1 MGALRY
7 LLFVVVGVVVA
18 SLLFV
23 ALNLVVSANL
33 EAGTGLIERWILRAT
48 CDEYELSG
56 TVRDTSGHPVPYAVV
71 EASFYD
77 ERLTTRSRA
86 DGTFALKA
94 NEAVCDRAPP
104 GNVSVLVLADNYR
117 PKRHSVP
124 FTTDT
129 LDVALD
135 ARDFRP

>member
-1 MGALRY
+1 MAALRY
-7 LLFVVVGVVVA
+7 LLFALVGVVVA
-18 SLLFV
+18 LLLFV
-23 ALNLVVSANL
+23 ALNLIVSANL
-33 EAGTGLIERWILRAT
+33 DAGTGVIERWIIRAT

-56 TVRDTSGHPVPYAVV
+56 TVRDTSGQPVSYAVI

-77 ERLTTRSRA
+77 QRLTTRSRA

-104 GNVSVLVLADNYR
+104 GSVSVLVLADNYR
-117 PKRHSVP
+117 PKRQSVP
-124 FTTDT
+124 FTTGT